1 MHEMLKKESRKNAL
15 SSNNKSVNDLYIE
28 RYYCYNQQQNINELQ
43 IKYKAV
49 SGENNSINKD
59 RSVVQMMLY
68 NSMKKGASVRN
79 LNDLNVYI
87 KDILCAQ
94 INIKY
99 DMFDAEQERVD
110 AAIQE
115 LDPNE
120 VDRCLK
126 EEDVRQ
132 VIQSKINKLIEQDA
146 TKKQRDEEKRKER
159 IRALSLDLKNLY
171 TKRKENGQ
179 DGFFVGKSGAWHI
192 HFIHDR
198 SVHLKYGSNNRS
210 RKAIHMNSKD
220 GIIEAVK
227 ALFSSQQIDNI
238 NSLGEDVSECY
249 CWLRYT
255 MIKRFGEDLPEK
267 YQFEI

>member
-28 RYYCYNQQQNINELQ
+28 RYYCYNQQQNINEIQ

-49 SGENNSINKD
+49 SGENNKD

-68 NSMKKGASVRN
+68 NAMKKGASVRN

-87 KDILCAQ
+87 KNILHAQ

-120 VDRCLK
+120 VDGCL
-126 EEDVRQ
+126 EEENVRQ

-159 IRALSLDLKNLY
+159 IRALSLYLETLY
-171 TKRKENGQ
+171 TERKENGQ
-179 DGFFVGKSGAWHI
+179 DGFFVGKSEAWHI

-210 RKAIHMNSKD
+210 RKDIHMNSKD
-220 GIIEAVK
+220 NIIEAVK

-238 NSLGEDVSECY
+238 NSLGKDVRECY

-255 MIKRFGEDLPEK
+255 MIKWFDEDLPEE